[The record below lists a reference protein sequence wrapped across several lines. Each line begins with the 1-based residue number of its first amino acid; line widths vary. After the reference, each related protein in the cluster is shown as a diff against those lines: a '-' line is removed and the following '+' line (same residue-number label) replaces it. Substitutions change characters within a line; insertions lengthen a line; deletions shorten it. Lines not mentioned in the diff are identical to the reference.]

1 MAVAQRMSEREY
13 EQFVMTGAE
22 GAWELHDGVL
32 VEKPAVTWDHGRIT
46 TRVARQLLPQ
56 LDETEYE
63 VRINE
68 GRVRKPDDTIYI
80 PDLLV
85 VPVAYG
91 WEFAGRAVLAIFA
104 GPLPLVVEVWSPST
118 GDYDVDTK
126 VPFYQQRGDLEIWR
140 LHPLEKTLRNWVRQ
154 TDGSYRESHFGEGI
168 IPLSALP
175 GVEIDL
181 DRLFAG

>member
-1 MAVAQRMSEREY
+1 MAVAQRMTVQDYER
-13 EQFVMTGAE
+13 FVMTGVE

-32 VEKPAVTWDHGRIT
+32 VEKPGVSWNHGRIIH
-46 TRVARQLLPQ
+46 RLARQLLPQ
-56 LDETEYE
+56 LDEEHE
-63 VRINE
+63 VRFNE
-68 GRVRKPDDTIYI
+68 GRALKPDDTIYI

-91 WEFAGRAVLAIFA
+91 RDFAGRPVLAIFS

-118 GDYDVDTK
+118 GTYDVNTK
-126 VPFYQQRGDLEIWR
+126 IPIYQQRGDREIWR
-140 LHPLEKTLRNWVRQ
+140 LHSFEKTLRNWVRQ
-154 TDGSYRESHFGEGI
+154 PNGSYHESLHRDGI
-168 IPLSALP
+168 VVLSALP